1 MFLYAWFLLATPLVI
16 SSALA
21 TPCDDAAFS
30 AIPEPALPAKGKGVA
45 TGEATLDGR
54 KVLGVRFS
62 MVSDKPLA
70 AWKKILSEAEKQDEW
85 VPDRF
90 GYDFNEWIDKDNI
103 YLRVDLSLVFGAVH
117 VRRQLV
123 ALIREEDTGS
133 TYTSCYKMIDHT
145 PFDAKIAAWVT
156 DAEWEKA
163 NAGWWHVRQDGDRVL
178 VGYQWW
184 TEAGKIPVA
193 VMKYGM
199 STALPDVMDA
209 FDTYAGQVGV
219 K

>member
-1 MFLYAWFLLATPLVI
+1 MYFFAASLLSVRILVGP
-16 SSALA
+16 AAA

-30 AIPEPALPAKGKGVA
+30 SISAPALPAKGKGVA
-45 TGEATLDGR
+45 TGESTLDGR

-62 MVSDKPLA
+62 MASDKPLA
-70 AWKKILSEAEKQDEW
+70 AWKKILHEAEKQDEW

-90 GYDFNEWIDKDNI
+90 GYDFNEWIDKENI
-103 YLRVDLSLVFGAVH
+103 YLRVDLALLFGAVH

-123 ALIREEDTGS
+123 AVVREEDTGS

-145 PFDAKIAAWVT
+145 PFDTKIAGWVT

-163 NAGWWHVRQDGDRVL
+163 NAGWWHVQQDGDRVL

-209 FDTYAGQVGV
+209 FDTYAGQVGG

>member
-1 MFLYAWFLLATPLVI
+1 MLTLLVAYCFAAV
-16 SSALA
+16 
-21 TPCDDAAFS
+21 CDDAAFS
-30 AIPEPALPAKGKGVA
+30 AIPEPSLPTKGKGVA
-45 TGEATLDGR
+45 TGDATLGG
-54 KVLGVRFS
+54 KPVVGARFVMPS
-62 MVSDKPLA
+62 TKPLA
-70 AWKKILSEAEKQDEW
+70 AWKKILSEADKQDEW

-90 GYDFNEWIDKDNI
+90 GYDFNEWIDPGHI
-103 YLRVDLSLVFGAVH
+103 YLRVDLALVFGAVH

-123 ALIREEDTGS
+123 ALIRDEDTA
-133 TYTSCYKMIDHT
+133 TAYTTCYRMIDHA
-145 PFDAKIAAWVT
+145 PFDQKIAGWVT
-156 DAEWEKA
+156 DADWEKE
-163 NAGWWHVRQDGDRVL
+163 NAGWWSVRQDGERVI

-184 TEAGKIPVA
+184 TEAGHLPMA